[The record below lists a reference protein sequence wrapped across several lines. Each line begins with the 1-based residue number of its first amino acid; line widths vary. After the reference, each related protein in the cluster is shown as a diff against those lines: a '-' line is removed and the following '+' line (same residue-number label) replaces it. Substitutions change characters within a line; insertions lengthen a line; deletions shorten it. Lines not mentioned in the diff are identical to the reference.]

1 MLYILLN
8 VLCHGVHLA
17 FIGFMVL
24 GWMWV
29 PLQAAHLA
37 LVLGMLGCWFILG
50 RWLGPGYCPIT
61 DLHWR
66 IKAALG
72 PGRPPHSYIHFV
84 LTQLGMALNPAKLD
98 HAVAISALGIALL
111 SLAVNLPRIGAFFGS
126 F

>member
-17 FIGFMVL
+17 FILFMLL
-24 GWMWV
+24 GWMFA

-37 LVLGMLGCWFILG
+37 TVLGMLGCWFVLG
-50 RWLGPGYCPIT
+50 RWLGAGYCPIT

-72 PGRPPHSYIHFV
+72 PGRPPTSYIHFV
-84 LTQLGMALNPAKLD
+84 LAQLGWPLNPAKLD
-98 HAVAISALGIALL
+98 QTVGISAIGIALL
-111 SLAVNLPRIGAFFGS
+111 SALVNIPRLVGWFS
-126 F
+126 